1 MITAFSPGYITGFFE
16 ANYSKNQL
24 LTGSTGAGICL
35 EKGVTTT
42 VDVIPSTKF
51 RLKIFIN
58 GIFYPNAL
66 VSRSVVNQMINKS
79 DCRQE
84 LIINHF
90 LNVPILCGYGS
101 SGSSALSLSYAL
113 NESLNLGF
121 TKIEAAQKAHV
132 AEIKCKTGL
141 GTVLGTYYGGAQIRS
156 HPGAPG
162 IGKVSPIL
170 ITNKNTIASFTLGHL
185 PTSNILNNSK
195 FIKLINIFGRQSLKQ
210 LINNPSSDEF
220 LKLSRKFSLQ
230 INFFP
235 SELYKFMKL
244 ADRFDMICSMNL
256 FGNTIFSILK
266 NNEINEFYRL
276 FLKNNIPGCLLFS
289 SINHSG
295 AKIIDSS

>member
-35 EKGVTTT
+35 EKGVTPT

-58 GIFYPNAL
+58 GILYPNAL

-79 DCRQE
+79 DCQQE

-162 IGKVSPIL
+162 IGKISPIP

-195 FIKLINIFGRQSLKQ
+195 LIK
-210 LINNPSSDEF
+210 
-220 LKLSRKFSLQ
+220 
-230 INFFP
+230 
-235 SELYKFMKL
+235 
-244 ADRFDMICSMNL
+244 
-256 FGNTIFSILK
+256 
-266 NNEINEFYRL
+266 
-276 FLKNNIPGCLLFS
+276 
-289 SINHSG
+289 
-295 AKIIDSS
+295 